1 MVAVIGSERV
11 TQTLNIDM
19 YSQYYGAG
27 DGHSFCGEQY
37 SIEISD
43 QVPEWMS
50 IMNTNFVTIG
60 TSSPIH
66 LEESFDLMVTI
77 KRDDLPDIVR
87 YFNSELQCT
96 LGDPCD
102 HSSGSRT
109 PAVLSR
115 TEPRCE
121 NYIQGEVLDN
131 SYEDVWY
138 APRRPYMLTKVQIW
152 KRNSNT
158 SGFKLTYTLP
168 DDESFIGWP

>member
-1 MVAVIGSERV
+1 VDQQVVDLTGRRLIGFKTIISDYQRGQRNIRTICPIIDEIDCSKTTYYEDNFDDMVAVIGSERV

-19 YSQYYGAG
+19 YSQFYGAG

-77 KRDDLPDIVR
+77 RR
-87 YFNSELQCT
+87 
-96 LGDPCD
+96 
-102 HSSGSRT
+102 
-109 PAVLSR
+109 
-115 TEPRCE
+115 
-121 NYIQGEVLDN
+121 
-131 SYEDVWY
+131 ED
-138 APRRPYMLTKVQIW
+138 
-152 KRNSNT
+152 
-158 SGFKLTYTLP
+158 
-168 DDESFIGWP
+168 